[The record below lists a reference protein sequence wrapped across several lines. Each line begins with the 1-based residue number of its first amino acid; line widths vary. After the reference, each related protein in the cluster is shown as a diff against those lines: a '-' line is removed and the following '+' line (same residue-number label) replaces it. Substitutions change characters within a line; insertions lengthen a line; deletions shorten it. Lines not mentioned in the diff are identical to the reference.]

1 MSIEFIK
8 QNLKK
13 FDKDNLIYFL
23 FDIITCGGIDS
34 IEDFN
39 AEKSYVEN
47 DKVYYQDSKGFHHIY
62 KCKVEKS
69 TSGMIVNDEWD
80 DLLQSFRKPIIDADN
95 ILSSIEV
102 IEEVIISLTENQK
115 SFTLQTKGVEDDM
128 YDVIVFHP
136 ELGRLAR
143 TDFSLVGK
151 TIILKD
157 EFKVNNI
164 GGKLIVD
171 LYRNNQ

>member
-8 QNLKK
+8 QSLKK

-23 FDIITCGGIDS
+23 FDIITCGGIDT
-34 IEDFN
+34 IEDFDI
-39 AEKSYVEN
+39 EKTYVEN
-47 DKVYYQDSKGFHHIY
+47 DKIYYQDSKGFHHIY
-62 KCKVEKS
+62 KCKVDQS
-69 TSGMIVNDEWD
+69 TPGMIVDNEWV

-95 ILSSIEV
+95 VLSSIEV
-102 IEEVIISLTENQK
+102 IEEVLISLTENQK
-115 SFTLQTKGVEDDM
+115 NFTLQTKGVEDDM
-128 YDVIVFHP
+128 YDVVVFHP